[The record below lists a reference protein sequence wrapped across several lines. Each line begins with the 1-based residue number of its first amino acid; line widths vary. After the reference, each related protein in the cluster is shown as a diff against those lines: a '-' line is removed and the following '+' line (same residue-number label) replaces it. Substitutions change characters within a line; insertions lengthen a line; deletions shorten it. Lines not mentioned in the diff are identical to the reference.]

1 MASGFVFVYLGV
13 AATVVPVVWFVWWG
27 LDSLSNSL
35 SKPHARPA
43 IKVPGPAK
51 PDFAAPHA
59 IDISL
64 PVRRDGVTVF
74 SAQGVQVS
82 TCAGPDAGGR
92 CSRPLADGT
101 VPCAGCL
108 LALPRP
114 IRGSLDWEIPAGY
127 KACLLGSYGVL
138 RQPARVG

>member
-1 MASGFVFVYLGV
+1 MASGFVFVYLAV
-13 AATVVPVVWFVWWG
+13 AAIVAPVVWLVWWG

-35 SKPHARPA
+35 SKPHARA
-43 IKVPGPAK
+43 TIKVPTPPK
-51 PDFAAPHA
+51 PVFAAPHA
-59 IDISL
+59 IDLSL
-64 PVRRDGVTVF
+64 PVRRDRVTVF
-74 SAQGVQVS
+74 SAQGAEVS

-92 CSRPLADGT
+92 CSRPLGDGT

-138 RQPARVG
+138 RQPAHVG

>member
-1 MASGFVFVYLGV
+1 MASGFAFVYLGLAAIV
-13 AATVVPVVWFVWWG
+13 APVVWLVWWG
-27 LDSLSNSL
+27 LDSLSR
-35 SKPHARPA
+35 PHARPVA
-43 IKVPGPAK
+43 ATRGPAK
-51 PDFAAPHA
+51 PAFAAPHA
-59 IDISL
+59 IDLSL
-64 PVRRDGVTVF
+64 PVRRDRVTVF
-74 SAQGVQVS
+74 SASGQELA

-92 CSRPLADGT
+92 CSRPLQDGT

-127 KACLLGSYGVL
+127 RACLLGSYGVL